1 VLFNAKK
8 FKVVRNWLVGYTPST
23 LQCYT
28 RYFREFC
35 EFSQLD
41 PDQLIS
47 LAETD
52 KRSVRAKLAEFHQ
65 DYARR
70 GYSSNTSH
78 NAYMAIRSFF
88 CHNEIRFGRFP
99 PGLRGET
106 QYESTRIF
114 SRSEIFGLLV
124 GARTP
129 RDKAIISFLVQSGQ
143 RVGVITKLLYGAVR
157 EQIEKSICPV
167 VIDVGANISK
177 NRVHHSFAIG
187 KECVDFIR
195 IMIDERRAK
204 GEPIDDSSWLFR
216 SFSLGWSKASGKWIP
231 GGRAKRQDRGQ
242 PLEPQSISPILRNAA
257 VSGGVPLAKLVLV
270 PKIPSWNRF
279 ELHPHAFRRWWK
291 NAMRKGGVRD
301 PAVLDYMMGHHVR
314 YNGAY
319 DGFDPEYL
327 RKEYSKAEPQ
337 LTLLNDHSNLS
348 RDPALPNPQRV
359 VHEHE
364 LEALFAEGW
373 RFVTTL
379 PSGRIVV
386 QVGS

>member
-1 VLFNAKK
+1 LLNTKE

-65 DYARR
+65 EYVRK

-88 CHNEIRFGRFP
+88 NHSEIRFGRFA
-99 PGLRGET
+99 PGFRGET
-106 QYESTRIF
+106 QYESQRIF
-114 SRSEIFGLLV
+114 DRSEVFRMLF
-124 GARTP
+124 GARSS
-129 RDKAIISFLVQSGQ
+129 RDKALISFLVQSGQ
-143 RVGVITKLLYGAVR
+143 RVGILAKLRYGDVR
-157 EQIEKSICPV
+157 EQVEKSTSPL
-167 VIDVGANISK
+167 VIDVSANISK

-204 GEPIDDSSWLFR
+204 GEPIDDHSCLFR
-216 SFSLGWSKASGKWIP
+216 SFGLGWIKANGKCVP
-231 GGRAKRQDRGQ
+231 GGAARRRDRGK
-242 PLEPQSISPILRNAA
+242 PLEPQSIGPILRTAA
-257 VSGGVPLAKLVLV
+257 VNGGVPLAKLAPRNNV
-270 PKIPSWNRF
+270 PRGGRF

-301 PAVLDYMMGHHVR
+301 PLLLDYMMGHSTR
-314 YNGAY
+314 YRGAY
-319 DGFDPEYL
+319 DGFDHEYL
-327 RKEYSKAEPQ
+327 RKEYAKAEPQ
-337 LTLLNDHSNLS
+337 LTFLRSRLDLS
-348 RDPALPNPQRV
+348 PDPDSPKPQRV
-359 VHEHE
+359 VREQE
-364 LEALFAEGW
+364 LEPLLAEGW